1 MKDRE
6 ARKISDAEILEQSQ
20 AIVSQVLR
28 GNGIIS
34 FKSDTLNVGKKLK
47 EENTEIVEAFLYAFD
62 NGLEAAPTCELTSD
76 SVHCYHGLNVD
87 GKAIVIYTGFL
98 KKDIVRSMN

>member
-1 MKDRE
+1 MNKF
-6 ARKISDAEILEQSQ
+6 KAEDNFDWLSNNNSVHMHVI
-20 AIVSQVLR
+20 
-28 GNGIIS
+28 N
-34 FKSDTLNVGKKLK
+34 FKSDTLNVGKKLT
-47 EENTEIVEAFLYAFD
+47 EEKAEIVEAFLYAFD

-76 SVHCYHGLNVD
+76 SVHCYHGLKVE